1 MHYAYTRPTSC
12 QMPMQILKIT
22 QVLFGTQTTCF
33 SSFKVTAKKL
43 GVQESRATFARIN
56 SNASIHKLY
65 LILEFILLLISNPA
79 ANRAA
84 RGKSN
89 LSQCTRFKQLAYIQD
104 KYSYKHIGIC
114 SRQITFYLDFNQRT
128 IVAMGNIYI
137 LVDRS
142 TLT

>member
-1 MHYAYTRPTSC
+1 
-12 QMPMQILKIT
+12 MPMQIFKIT

-33 SSFKVTAKKL
+33 LSLKVTAKKL

-84 RGKSN
+84 RGESN
-89 LSQCTRFKQLAYIQD
+89 LSQCTRFKQFAYIQD
-104 KYSYKHIGIC
+104 K
-114 SRQITFYLDFNQRT
+114 
-128 IVAMGNIYI
+128 
-137 LVDRS
+137 
-142 TLT
+142 

>member
-1 MHYAYTRPTSC
+1 
-12 QMPMQILKIT
+12 L
-22 QVLFGTQTTCF
+22 
-33 SSFKVTAKKL
+33 KVTAKKH

-65 LILEFILLLISNPA
+65 LILEFILPPISNPA

-104 KYSYKHIGIC
+104 KYSYKHIGTC
-114 SRQITFYLDFNQRT
+114 SRQITFYMDL
-128 IVAMGNIYI
+128 
-137 LVDRS
+137 S
-142 TLT
+142 TKEQ

>member
-33 SSFKVTAKKL
+33 SSLKVTAKKL
-43 GVQESRATFARIN
+43 GVQESTATFARIK

-65 LILEFILLLISNPA
+65 LIFEFIMLLLSNPA

-89 LSQCTRFKQLAYIQD
+89 LSQCTRFKQWAYIQD
-104 KYSYKHIGIC
+104 KYSYNHIGIC
-114 SRQITFYLDFNQRT
+114 SRQITFYMDL
-128 IVAMGNIYI
+128 
-137 LVDRS
+137 S
-142 TLT
+142 TKEQ